1 MTSERKQID
10 NLIDLTSRLTS
21 IINQEIS
28 LLRAMRSSEI
38 GPLQDEKTELA
49 TAYAGAFQ
57 AVRKRPSAVRD
68 ADPSVREALK
78 QATAAL
84 KIALD
89 ENVLAVHAAKDV
101 NERLI
106 RAISDAVSQTRAAA
120 PVYTATGCSAPAA
133 AAANSTSLAID
144 QRI

>member
-1 MTSERKQID
+1 MTSEPYQID

-28 LLRAMRSSEI
+28 LLRAMRTSDI
-38 GPLQDEKTELA
+38 GQLQDEKTELA

-57 AVRKRPSAVRD
+57 AVRKRPSVVKD
-68 ADPSVREALK
+68 ADPIVREALK

-84 KIALD
+84 KVALD
-89 ENVLAVHAAKDV
+89 ENVLAVHAARDV

-106 RAISDAVSQTRAAA
+106 RAISDAVSQTRDAA
-120 PVYTATGCSAPAA
+120 PVYTATGSSAPAA
-133 AAANSTSLAID
+133 AAAGSVSLAID
-144 QRI
+144 QHI